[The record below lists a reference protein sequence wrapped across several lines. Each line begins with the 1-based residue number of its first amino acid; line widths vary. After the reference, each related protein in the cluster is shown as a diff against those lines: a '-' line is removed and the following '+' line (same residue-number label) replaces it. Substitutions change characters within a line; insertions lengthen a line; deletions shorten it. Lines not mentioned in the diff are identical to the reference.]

1 MNACFYD
8 RVIVGIACPFSHQGQ
23 LDAPHGF
30 NRVDGITQ
38 QIAE

>member
-1 MNACFYD
+1 MNAFFYD
-8 RVIVGIACPFSHQGQ
+8 RVIVGIVGTFSHQGK
-23 LDAPHGF
+23 LSAPHGF

>member
-1 MNACFYD
+1 MNAFFYD
-8 RVIVGIACPFSHQGQ
+8 RVIVGIASPFSHQSQ
-23 LDAPHGF
+23 LDAPHGL